1 LDIGPYSSWLKFRF
15 FALIFAVFLLGL
27 YAFCQFTIIEYEM
40 QQRQNVTTEADVII
54 LFDFRLFW
62 QYIGCYGNGR

>member
-1 LDIGPYSSWLKFRF
+1 
-15 FALIFAVFLLGL
+15 
-27 YAFCQFTIIEYEM
+27 M